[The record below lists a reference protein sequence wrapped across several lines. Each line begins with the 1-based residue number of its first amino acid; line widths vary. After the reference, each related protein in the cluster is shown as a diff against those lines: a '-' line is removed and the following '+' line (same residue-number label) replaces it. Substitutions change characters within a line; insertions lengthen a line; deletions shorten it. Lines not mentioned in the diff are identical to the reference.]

1 MTISGLDFNVHV
13 FMLCL
18 FIVVHVYF
26 VPFVYPVC
34 TILPSDMLGHNLCLI
49 ELLNFQNLK
58 KVKKF
63 NTLLIKNENL
73 KKDTKKCYLQNY
85 PG

>member
-1 MTISGLDFNVHV
+1 MCILFH
-13 FMLCL
+13 LCN
-18 FIVVHVYF
+18 
-26 VPFVYPVC
+26 PVC